1 MLDAPEIPML
11 NGTVADLLQVKGRAT
26 HVVAPDATVH
36 EAVGKM
42 DGLHVGALL
51 VTENGALI
59 GILSER
65 DCTRRLIL
73 QSRDARETRVADVMS
88 TGVITVDPTTRLD
101 DCLRLVTHRRIRHL
115 PVLEDGRLAG
125 LVSIGDLV
133 REVLTHQA
141 ETIQSLRSFIGGD
154 YPK

>member
-11 NGTVADLLQVKGRAT
+11 NGTVADLLRVKGRAV
-26 HVVAPDATVH
+26 HVIEPDATVYD
-36 EAVGKM
+36 AVARM
-42 DGLHVGALL
+42 DELRVGALL
-51 VTENGALI
+51 VTEHDALV

-73 QSRDARETRVADVMS
+73 KSRAPRETRVAEVMS
-88 TGVITVDPTTRLD
+88 TGVITVDPTTSLD
-101 DCLRLVTHRRIRHL
+101 HCLRLVTHRRIRHL
-115 PVLEDGRLAG
+115 PVVEDGRLAG
-125 LVSIGDLV
+125 LLSIGDLV
-133 REVLTHQA
+133 REVLTRQA

>member
-11 NGTVADLLQVKGRAT
+11 NGTVADLLQVKGRT
-26 HVVAPDATVH
+26 VHVVSPGTTVYDAVAKME
-36 EAVGKM
+36 EAR
-42 DGLHVGALL
+42 VGALL
-51 VTENGALI
+51 VTENDTLV

-73 QSRDARETRVADVMS
+73 QSRVARETPVSEVMS
-88 TGVITVDPTTRLD
+88 TGVITVDPTTSLD

-115 PVLEDGRLAG
+115 PVVEDGRLAG
-125 LVSIGDLV
+125 LLSIGDLV
-133 REVLTHQA
+133 REVLTRQA